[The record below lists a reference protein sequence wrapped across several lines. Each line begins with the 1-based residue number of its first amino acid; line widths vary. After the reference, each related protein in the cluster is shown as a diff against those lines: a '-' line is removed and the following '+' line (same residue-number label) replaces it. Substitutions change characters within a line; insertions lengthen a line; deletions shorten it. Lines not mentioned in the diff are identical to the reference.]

1 MKKLKPAVVL
11 GSIVAIFLAVF
22 LYVRWKNRK
31 DKSDTTSTVNQAGSK
46 DTTTPQA
53 KTNVVYN
60 AGALGSIAAVSAN

>member
-22 LYVRWKNRK
+22 LYVRWKNKK
-31 DKSDTTSTVNQAGSK
+31 DKSDTPTTVNPAGST
-46 DTTTPQA
+46 DTTNTTP
-53 KTNVVYN
+53 KKKVYN